1 MTALFDTNLDL
12 SRRGAR
18 GLQGAKDFNSPGPGS
33 LAQAVEAAVTAAD
46 ESGFVPLARSGS
58 GLAFRPQALLALLTF
73 CYARQIYAS
82 SDVAARLWSDP
93 SLRNLCGDIL
103 PDASTLRRFRGENRE
118 ALDSCIRAA
127 LRFLAGQKLAQGF
140 VTRVS
145 ETHLAEEARRRITMA
160 MFLDSLELD
169 KDGATEEPPELG
181 YLLDEERVP
190 MH

>member
-12 SRRGAR
+12 NRRGDR
-18 GLQGAKDFNSPGPGS
+18 GLQETNDFSSPGPGS
-33 LAQAVEAAVTAAD
+33 LAQAVEAAVTAVD
-46 ESGFVPLARSGS
+46 ESGLVPLACSGN
-58 GLAFRPQALLALLTF
+58 GRVLLALLTF

-93 SLRNLCGDIL
+93 SVRQFCGDTL
-103 PDASTLRRFRGENRE
+103 PDAWTLRRFRGENRE
-118 ALDSCIRAA
+118 ALDSCLRAA

-145 ETHLAEEARRRITMA
+145 EAHLAEEARRRITMA

-169 KDGATEEPPELG
+169 KDRATDEPPELG
-181 YLLDEERVP
+181 YLLDEERAP